1 MRNTKRLILT
11 LMLIG
16 LSASA
21 QSEKPGGDPLD
32 SQLRKLAGPSAIDC
46 TNQKDSKKCA
56 LNALQQQQPYILRI
70 NGRKFDVTQAK
81 SQRTEEN
88 TDSAVG
94 YARNPSGEMTLL
106 IYERRGWSDADLRK
120 CRKGSR
126 LVANRKIIVER
137 CPQPETIYFDDSDGS
152 TCFPLSS
159 SSHMLKRADWNNVT
173 F

>member
-1 MRNTKRLILT
+1 MRNTKKLILT

-56 LNALQQQQPYILRI
+56 LNALQQQQPFILRI
-70 NGRKFDVTQAK
+70 NERKFDVTQAK
-81 SQRTEEN
+81 GEQTEQN

-94 YARNPSGEMTLL
+94 YARNPSGEMHLL

-126 LVANRKIIVER
+126 LVADRKIIVEQ
-137 CPQPETIYFDDSDGS
+137 CPTPGTVFFDDGNGS
-152 TCFPLSS
+152 TYFPLTM
-159 SSHMLKRADWNNVT
+159 SSHMLRLGNWSNVN